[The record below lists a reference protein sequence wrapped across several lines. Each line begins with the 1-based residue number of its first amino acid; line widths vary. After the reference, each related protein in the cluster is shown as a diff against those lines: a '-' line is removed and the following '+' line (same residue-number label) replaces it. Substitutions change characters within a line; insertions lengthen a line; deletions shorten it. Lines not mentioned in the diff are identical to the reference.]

1 VPTAV
6 VRTVEDLRAAVGAA
20 RRRGERVGVTPT
32 MGAFHEGHLA
42 LMRHARAECGFV
54 VTTLFVNPT
63 QFAPHEDL
71 SRYPRSFSDDLAN
84 ASAVGIDLLFAP
96 TAQAVYPQGYST
108 YVTVEGVTSGFEGAL
123 RPHHFRGVATVV
135 TKLLNMVQPDRAYF
149 GEKDY
154 QQLQV
159 IRRLVRDLDLPVEV
173 VACPT
178 VRERDGLAM
187 SSRNRYLSDGDRAV
201 APVLYRSLLAA
212 AECYRTGERSVERLL
227 SVARGVIQGEPL
239 LELDYLELADA
250 TELTPPPDPL
260 RGPTVLLV
268 AARLGRT
275 RLLDNIVLGRDTADE
290 AYE

>member
-1 VPTAV
+1 MPTAV

-20 RRRGERVGVTPT
+20 RRRGERVGVVPT
-32 MGAFHEGHLA
+32 MGAFHDGHLS
-42 LMRHARAECGFV
+42 LMRHARAECGFL

-71 SRYPRSFSDDLAN
+71 TRYPRNFSDDLAG
-84 ASAVGIDLLFAP
+84 ASAIGVDVLYAP
-96 TAQAVYPQGYST
+96 TAQAVYPEGYST
-108 YVTVEGVTSGFEGAL
+108 YLTVEGITSGFEGAV

-135 TKLLNMVQPDRAYF
+135 AKLLNMVQADRAYF

-159 IRRLVRDLDLPVEV
+159 VRRLVRDLDMPVEV

-178 VRERDGLAM
+178 VRDRDGLAL
-187 SSRNRYLSDGDRAV
+187 SSRNRYLSDVERAA
-201 APVLYRSLLAA
+201 APALYRSLLAA
-212 AECYRTGERSVERLL
+212 AECYRTGERAVRRLL
-227 SVARGVIQGEPL
+227 AVARGVIQGEPL
-239 LELDYLELADA
+239 LELEYLELADA

-260 RGPTVLLV
+260 LGPTVLLV

-275 RLLDNIVLGRDTADE
+275 RLIDNLVLGRDSGNE
-290 AYE
+290 VYG